1 MDCSTQGFPI
11 LYYLLEFAQIH
22 VHWISDAIQPSRPL
36 LSPSSCP
43 QSFPASG
50 CFLMSQLFT
59 TGGRSIGASDL
70 ASVLPMNIPGWFA
83 SELTGLISLQSK
95 GLSRVFSSTTVRKH
109 QFFGAQPS
117 FMVQLSYLY
126 MTTGKTIA
134 LTLWI
139 FVGQVMS
146 LLFFFAFF
154 PQLFAVPWSIAHY
167 APLSMRFSSREY
179 WSGLPFPSAGM
190 SLLFNTLC
198 RFVIAFLPRSKH
210 LFISWQQSLSAV
222 IFEPKKIN

>member
-50 CFLMSQLFT
+50 SFLMSQLFT
-59 TGGRSIGASDL
+59 TGGQSIGASAS
-70 ASVLPMNIPGWFA
+70 ASVLPMDIQGWFA
-83 SELTGLISLQSK
+83 SGLTGLISLQSK

-109 QFFGAQPS
+109 KFFGAQPS
-117 FMVQLSYLY
+117 FMVQLSYPY

-134 LTLWI
+134 LTLWT
-139 FVGQVMS
+139 FVGKVMS
-146 LLFFFAFF
+146 LLFNM
-154 PQLFAVPWSIAHY
+154 
-167 APLSMRFSSREY
+167 LS
-179 WSGLPFPSAGM
+179 
-190 SLLFNTLC
+190 
-198 RFVIAFLPRSKH
+198 RFVSAQMNPGLVLTH
-210 LFISWQQSLSAV
+210 WLLQSLACSYDALSILFV
-222 IFEPKKIN
+222 KRGISQCKEHHAEACPPCFLGLTPGSETPSTSLGGPGF